1 MKNNRGLTFIE
12 ILIVLTLIMNLNS
25 VFGATIQV
33 VELPEI
39 IDESKNTVYGISFP
53 GAKFFSFHIPSRKTH
68 IITTL
73 NTSIPVGEHTPLIS
87 KALVRDAY
95 GNIYANIDM
104 GYLVRFAPSTG
115 KLDTL
120 NVQIPGLAGREV
132 FNRID
137 SATLHPSGDIYGGT
151 RDGYLFCFSPETA
164 GIRNL
169 GKPLMET
176 RIRALTVGDDGNVY
190 GVGGE
195 DFGVGRLFTY
205 KPGTAE
211 LVDLGIMDV
220 AIVPY
225 FEWKGLVFDSMVTGQ
240 DGSIYIGNSEHRS
253 RLFIYN
259 P

>member
-1 MKNNRGLTFIE
+1 
-12 ILIVLTLIMNLNS
+12 
-25 VFGATIQV
+25 
-33 VELPEI
+33 
-39 IDESKNTVYGISFP
+39 
-53 GAKFFSFHIPSRKTH
+53 
-68 IITTL
+68 
-73 NTSIPVGEHTPLIS
+73 
-87 KALVRDAY
+87 
-95 GNIYANIDM
+95 
-104 GYLVRFAPSTG
+104 
-115 KLDTL
+115 
-120 NVQIPGLAGREV
+120 
-132 FNRID
+132 
-137 SATLHPSGDIYGGT
+137 
-151 RDGYLFCFSPETA
+151 
-164 GIRNL
+164 
-169 GKPLMET
+169 MET
-176 RIRALTVGDDGNVY
+176 RIRALTVGGDGNVY